1 MKQIDV
7 SLTDQHAAL
16 IEASVASGDYA
27 SASEVVR
34 TALRAFFR
42 DEATPPVEQM
52 AAEIDAMEQE
62 LAAGEAL
69 LSVDEVRR
77 GLAERRDG

>member
-42 DEATPPVEQM
+42 DEAMPPVEQM